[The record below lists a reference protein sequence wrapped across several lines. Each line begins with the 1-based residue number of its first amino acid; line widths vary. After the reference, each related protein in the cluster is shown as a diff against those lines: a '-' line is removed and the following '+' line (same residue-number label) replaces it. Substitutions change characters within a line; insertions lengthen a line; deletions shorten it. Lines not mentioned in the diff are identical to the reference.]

1 MTVWFG
7 IDTDGPREKERDLYS
22 RNAFAIVS
30 LPIFPCCAATP
41 STLGNHQSHNLSLSP
56 LSIEY
61 TFCVSLSLLA
71 LDKVKEKMLERGCL
85 VFTFWF

>member
-30 LPIFPCCAATP
+30 LPIFLCCAATP
-41 STLGNHQSHNLSLSP
+41 STLSNHQSHNLSLSP

-61 TFCVSLSLLA
+61 TFCVSLSL
-71 LDKVKEKMLERGCL
+71 G
-85 VFTFWF
+85 T